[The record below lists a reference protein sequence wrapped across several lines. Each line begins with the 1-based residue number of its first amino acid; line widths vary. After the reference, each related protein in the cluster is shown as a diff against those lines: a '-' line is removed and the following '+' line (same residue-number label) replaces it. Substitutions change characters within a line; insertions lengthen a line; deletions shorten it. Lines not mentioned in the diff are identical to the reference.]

1 MNTLLAEIETDLGA
15 ERTKLIVEG
24 LALVIAQNGLT
35 RSPELCRKIFR
46 YMSEVVTGWNP
57 Q

>member
-1 MNTLLAEIETDLGA
+1 MNTLLAEIEADLGA
-15 ERTKLIVEG
+15 ERTKLIVESI
-24 LALVIAQNGLT
+24 ALVIAQNGLT

>member
-15 ERTKLIVEG
+15 ARTKHVIESI
-24 LALVIAQNGLT
+24 ALVIAKNGLT
-35 RSPELCRKIFR
+35 RSTELCEKIFR

>member
-15 ERTKLIVEG
+15 ERTKHVIED
-24 LALVIAQNGLT
+24 LALVIAQNELT

>member
-35 RSPELCRKIFR
+35 RSPELCEKIFR